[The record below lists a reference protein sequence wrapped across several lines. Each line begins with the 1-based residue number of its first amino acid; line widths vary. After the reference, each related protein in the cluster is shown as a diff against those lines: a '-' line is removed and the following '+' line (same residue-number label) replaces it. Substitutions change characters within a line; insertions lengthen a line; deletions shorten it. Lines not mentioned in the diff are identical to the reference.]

1 LELSQIETFGGIQVQ
16 QAKPLL
22 VDTAV
27 RSRPET
33 VKMGRDDQPAPG
45 PDRIVPLFGNAEPTA
60 SGQGQEG
67 VAEHDW
73 LATLD
78 LVRQAS
84 AKVKQTD
91 ESSRE
96 VARNAQAYMQHANEK
111 VEEARTRAEMAEAA
125 TRTAEKRAQ
134 EAELRAIEAEERSQA
149 AERRAQ
155 AFQAQAQD
163 AETRAKDAQAWAKRL
178 HLALKQ
184 EFSPPETN
192 FRA

>member
-1 LELSQIETFGGIQVQ
+1 
-16 QAKPLL
+16 
-22 VDTAV
+22 
-27 RSRPET
+27 
-33 VKMGRDDQPAPG
+33 MGRDDQPAPG

-91 ESSRE
+91 ESSTE

-134 EAELRAIEAEERSQA
+134 EAEARAIEAEERSQA

-184 EFSPPETN
+184 EFGPPETN